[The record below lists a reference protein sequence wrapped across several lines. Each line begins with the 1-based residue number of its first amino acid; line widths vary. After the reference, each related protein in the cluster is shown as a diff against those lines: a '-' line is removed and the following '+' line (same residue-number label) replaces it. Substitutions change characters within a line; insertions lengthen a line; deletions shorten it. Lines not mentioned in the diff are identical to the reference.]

1 MKRPA
6 GICIN
11 CAHVCPPLR
20 LEDPLIKEILLHSA
34 TGGQKLY
41 TVPLTVLTGP
51 QFLIFLTSI
60 SFCFCLFV
68 FANPI
73 YSILWWCSDVDNC
86 RGMNKYYPTYTAV
99 TG

>member
-20 LEDPLIKEILLHSA
+20 SEDPLIKEILLHSA

-60 SFCFCLFV
+60 SFSFCL
-68 FANPI
+68 
-73 YSILWWCSDVDNC
+73 ILFLQIQF
-86 RGMNKYYPTYTAV
+86 TAYCGGV
-99 TG
+99 QMLITAEG